1 MKPSPLASA
10 SEYHNKKNPEERNS
24 YFLGFFSASV
34 CTFPSSLV
42 NFFLGCSCFSPL
54 FCFVPVCS
62 YRFFSQKKE
71 KRTRGLVPN
80 KRPQHPRL
88 ITSTCAIIII
98 FFWILQHIVLPVLYL
113 RWKRSGRKLLKN
125 TFFFS
130 CFRRPPI
137 ILLERVYL
145 TVLGVFHHHQINFTY
160 QQPGKC
166 KKKNKI

>member
-1 MKPSPLASA
+1 QLH
-10 SEYHNKKNPEERNS
+10 HNKKNPEERNS

-88 ITSTCAIIII
+88 ITSTCAIL
-98 FFWILQHIVLPVLYL
+98 FPSTSNYSTGTRLSNSAGRLPSSSNKFHLPTTRETCQL
-113 RWKRSGRKLLKN
+113 WRK
-125 TFFFS
+125 
-130 CFRRPPI
+130 
-137 ILLERVYL
+137 
-145 TVLGVFHHHQINFTY
+145 INRA
-160 QQPGKC
+160 
-166 KKKNKI
+166 